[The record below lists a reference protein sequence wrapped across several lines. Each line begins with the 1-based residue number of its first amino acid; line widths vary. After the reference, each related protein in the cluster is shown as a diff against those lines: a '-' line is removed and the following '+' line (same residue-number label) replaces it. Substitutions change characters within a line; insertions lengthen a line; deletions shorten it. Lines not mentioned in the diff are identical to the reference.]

1 MIATIPDELTGFV
14 EQSVT
19 SGRYADAD
27 AAVAA
32 GLRLLQ
38 QTDEESLRMLLSEA
52 DEAISRGAAI
62 SIKNVAQLHSF
73 FDGIIAEGEEGLA
86 GRSQRVVPHAN

>member
-19 SGRYADAD
+19 SGRYPSAD

-38 QTDEESLRMLLSEA
+38 QTDEESLRMLLAEA

-73 FDGIIAEGEEGLA
+73 FDGIIAEGEEELA

>member
-27 AAVAA
+27 AVVAA
-32 GLRLLQ
+32 GLKLLQ
-38 QTDEESLRMLLSEA
+38 QTDEESLRMLLAEA
-52 DEAISRGAAI
+52 DDAISRGEAT
-62 SIKNVAQLHSF
+62 SIVNAEQLHSF
-73 FDGIIAEGEEGLA
+73 FDDIIAEGEQELA
-86 GRSQRVVPHAN
+86 GRGRRVMPHAN

>member
-19 SGRYADAD
+19 SGRYPSAD

-38 QTDEESLRMLLSEA
+38 QTDEESLRMLLAEA
-52 DEAISRGAAI
+52 DDAISRGEAT
-62 SIKNVAQLHSF
+62 SIVNAEQLHSF
-73 FDGIIAEGEEGLA
+73 FDDIIAEGEQELA
-86 GRSQRVVPHAN
+86 GRGRRVMPHAN

>member
-1 MIATIPDELTGFV
+1 MIATIPHELTGFV

-38 QTDEESLRMLLSEA
+38 QTDEESLRMLLAEA
-52 DEAISRGAAI
+52 DDAISRGEAT
-62 SIKNVAQLHSF
+62 SIVNAEQLHSF
-73 FDGIIAEGEEGLA
+73 FDDIIAEGEQELA
-86 GRSQRVVPHAN
+86 GRGRRVMPHAN